1 MNGGP
6 SVGPG
11 LSGRRCV
18 LPVGHLRKLTL
29 RPHPMKPRAAL
40 LLLACA
46 LSAGAADPP
55 VPAPTRPRFQLELL
69 PRSLQKNPLVDVNVI
84 TELTSSGR
92 TQAPPTARAPVY
104 FVATAGRQL
113 ALGQGAAGLE
123 KSPEPARLQAWF
135 ERALAAAHHRPAT
148 PEHPATLVITYSWG
162 THAAPLGTDDA
173 PVDDAGQAAAGE
185 ADDLLIREMIER
197 ARLVGG
203 DRFATELVAAISAE
217 SQARRATPTPR
228 VDPTGSVAT
237 QPNVAGSVEL
247 GLTDV
252 FSPLERFRH
261 RDDRTRNFMEDIG
274 GSIHFVVA
282 SAYDAASVAANRRVL
297 LWRTKLTVRAT
308 GLSLADALPPLIA
321 TAGPYFGRDMA
332 QAESIRRRLSQAGTV
347 ELGPMEVQGYDE
359 PRPAPDPAA
368 PPAPPPPPR
377 PPPRP

>member
-1 MNGGP
+1 M
-6 SVGPG
+6 
-11 LSGRRCV
+11 
-18 LPVGHLRKLTL
+18 T
-29 RPHPMKPRAAL
+29 PRAAL
-40 LLLACA
+40 LVALTFPALAP
-46 LSAGAADPP
+46 AAEPA
-55 VPAPTRPRFQLELL
+55 APTRPRFQLELL
-69 PRSLQKNPLVDVNVI
+69 PRSLQKNPLVDVNII
-84 TELTSSGR
+84 TELTPSGR
-92 TQAPPTARAPVY
+92 TLPPPTAEAPVY

-113 ALGQGAAGLE
+113 ALGQGASGLE
-123 KSPEPARLQAWF
+123 KSPEPARLQALF
-135 ERALAAAHHRPAT
+135 ARALAAAHYLPAT
-148 PEHPATLVITYSWG
+148 APHPATLVITYSWG
-162 THAAPLGTDDA
+162 THAAPLGTEDA

-197 ARLVGG
+197 ARLVAG

-237 QPNVAGSVEL
+237 QPNVAGSVDF

-252 FSPLERFRH
+252 FSPLERFRN

-297 LWRTKLTVRAT
+297 LWRTKMTVRAT

-321 TAGPYFGRDMA
+321 TAGPFFGRDMA
-332 QAESIRRRLSQAGTV
+332 QAEAIRRRLSQAGTV
-347 ELGPMEVQGYDE
+347 ELGPMDVQGYDE
-359 PRPAPDPAA
+359 LRPAPGRTT

-377 PPPRP
+377 P